1 MKQDVRLYINDRL
14 VDFSNE
20 LSMPFIYQL
29 EDTNNP
35 TAVKNSWTKS
45 ITITG
50 TDNNNKIFG
59 EIYNL
64 DRQQLY
70 SNSYITGV
78 YFNPSFRTPFSIYR
92 NGELIES
99 GYMQLNNISL
109 KNKIVNYNIT
119 LYGGL
124 GDFFYKLKYNSD
136 STPLTLA
143 DLRYGVEGKNSDNE
157 FDVTIN
163 KDLIKRCWD
172 NIDSNVKNF
181 EYFINFIPA
190 ENGLYENFDNDK
202 VLINF
207 NGNSAFTQT
216 NITVDNKTYSTYN
229 GYALGELNR
238 ELDEWEMCCLNSVYQ
253 RPALRLKAFID
264 ACCDPMNNGG
274 YNVELDSEFFN
285 ENNPYYQDAY
295 IALPLLSTTIE
306 LDNTTD
312 TETGLL
318 KASATTL
325 YSGYVGLKDGFV
337 KKENALQLAPQ
348 SPIKTTGGLI
358 DVSNY
363 NLTTSFD
370 LTVNFQLFF
379 DANEDKLG
387 LIIVEDLYLSCAK
400 SQYGGDSSYN
410 SILAQVVVYDSANE
424 IVGFSDIYNFTN
436 KISTGVSRPN
446 NNLPWMNETKANSI
460 TVLGK
465 FVYDF
470 VTETHYFKSDA
481 GFNTFSLT
489 AKNVK
494 TADSDLRVSL
504 NLYKMGE
511 QFNNESY
518 MFVGSDFQPS
528 TVNTISGYWLVKNDD
543 SSSNIT
549 ANWYTN
555 NDTVLTNIRIGK
567 QQLLKTENT
576 PLDYLLSYTK
586 QFGLYFSQD
595 IVTKTIKIQQRNNFF
610 TGNIV
615 DINDRIDY
623 SKDVTI
629 YPIVFDKKFYR
640 LANEGENYYLDKY
653 KKEYG
658 VDYGQKRINTNY
670 NFNAETED
678 MLKDN
683 VYNNGISVVDTSN
696 YYCSLYDASGNSIPS
711 FVADNFTY
719 KLTRNNGSEETDVE
733 IYGSKVI
740 DLTKTKKWNIKTG
753 YDFTDKLA
761 FYNYDNNVK
770 NLAEIDSCLVFYNGR
785 ITPKTE
791 DGTVIPIWLY
801 DTMKTMLELNEK
813 SCHLHTQ
820 SEYDFGG
827 NRIVYRLSSIP
838 KFSRY
843 KTAGN
848 NIVASMDYA
857 VPKQFYLFN
866 TTYEDSATIYSKY
879 MADFYADQLDINTKK
894 ITAYVN
900 LNGLVINSDSLRNFY
915 YFNNCIWILN
925 KIDGYDVNNFNT
937 VKCEFIKVNDVSS
950 YTKQLGL

>member
-1 MKQDVRLYINDRL
+1 MKQDVRLYINDKL

-45 ITITG
+45 ITIVG

-207 NGNSAFTQT
+207 RDCSAFTQSS
-216 NITVDNKTYSTYN
+216 ITVDDKAYGMYY
-229 GYALGELNR
+229 GYAMGQLNK
-238 ELDEWEMCCLNSVYQ
+238 ELDEWEMCSLRSTKQ
-253 RPALRLKAFID
+253 RPALRLKPFID
-264 ACCDPMNNGG
+264 AICDPMNNGG
-274 YNVELDSEFFN
+274 YNVELDSDFFN

-295 IALPLLSTTIE
+295 IALPLLESKTEFDYETTTE
-306 LDNTTD
+306 EGKLNASGD
-312 TETGLL
+312 TF
-318 KASATTL
+318 
-325 YSGYVGLKDGFV
+325 VGIKDGIT
-337 KKENALQLAPQ
+337 ENSGTYQLIPQ
-348 SPIKTTGGLI
+348 SPIKVDEYGNI
-358 DVSNY
+358 DSEQY
-363 NLTTSFD
+363 PIPTYFD
-370 LTVNFQLFF
+370 MVVDTQLFF
-379 DANEDKLG
+379 DAVDNTTS
-387 LIIVEDLYLSCAK
+387 DLFLSCVVNGK
-400 SQYGGDSSYN
+400 SGNITYNNYPIYN
-410 SILAQVVVYDSANE
+410 SVLVQILVYDISMPFN
-424 IVGFSDIYNFTN
+424 ILGCSDIINFTN
-436 KISTGVSRPN
+436 KTDAGISQPVNWTGYYN
-446 NNLPWMNETKANSI
+446 WTGANI
-460 TVLGK
+460 KNVLGN

-470 VTETHYFKSDA
+470 ASGKHYFKSEE
-481 GFNTFSLT
+481 GNNTF
-489 AKNVK
+489 
-494 TADSDLRVSL
+494 R
-504 NLYKMGE
+504 
-511 QFNNESY
+511 F
-518 MFVGSDFQPS
+518 
-528 TVNTISGYWLVKNDD
+528 TVNNVTKISDNIGIYIDIQKVGDDSARMYKSKYQTVGNYQTSNGYWYPKTDN
-543 SSSNIT
+543 STSNIVARWNGNSVMIT
-549 ANWYTN
+549 TQI
-555 NDTVLTNIRIGK
+555 TK
-567 QQLLKTENT
+567 QELLKTENT

-610 TGNIV
+610 TGDII

-629 YPIVFDKKFYR
+629 NPIVFNKKFYR
-640 LANEGENYYLDKY
+640 LANEGDSYYLNKY

-670 NFNAETED
+670 NFNADTED
-678 MLKDN
+678 MLKGN
-683 VYNNGISVVDTSN
+683 VYNNGVSVVDTSN
-696 YYCSLYDASGNSIPS
+696 YYRSFYNSSGNSVPAFIT
-711 FVADNFTY
+711 DNFTY
-719 KLTRNNGSEETDVE
+719 KLTRNNKEEETDIE
-733 IYGSKVI
+733 IFGYNVI
-740 DLTKTKKWNIKTG
+740 DLTKTKKWNSKTG

-770 NLAEIDSCLVFYNGR
+770 NLAEINSCLVFYNGK
-785 ITPKTE
+785 ISPKTE
-791 DGTVIPIWLY
+791 DGTIIPIWLTDDVQEMY
-801 DTMKTMLELNEK
+801 ELGDK
-813 SCHLHTQ
+813 SCHLYTE
-820 SEYDFGG
+820 SEYNISGK
-827 NRIVYRLSSIP
+827 RIAYKLNQIP

-894 ITAYVN
+894 VTAYVN

-937 VKCEFIKVNDVSS
+937 VKCEFIKVNDVSN